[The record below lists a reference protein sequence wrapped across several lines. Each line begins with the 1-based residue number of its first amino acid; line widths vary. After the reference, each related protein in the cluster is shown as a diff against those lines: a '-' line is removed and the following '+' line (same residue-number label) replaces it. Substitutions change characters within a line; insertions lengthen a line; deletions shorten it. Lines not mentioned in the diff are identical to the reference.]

1 MSRGSDLWECV
12 CPRELSSE
20 THSELP
26 RDDRVRYFISLLP
39 SEGLSGRKPF
49 QRGERPL
56 TRVNGWCFG
65 RVLSIQNE
73 STYEDLQ

>member
-12 CPRELSSE
+12 CPRELNSE
-20 THSELP
+20 TRVLTTNSELP

-39 SEGLSGRKPF
+39 SEGLSGRKAF

-56 TRVNGWCFG
+56 TRVNG
-65 RVLSIQNE
+65 
-73 STYEDLQ
+73 